1 MLPPFLATL
10 GSGADGV
17 LGSYVQFHPL
27 VYMLKLYIEM
37 GIADLIVKVVRA
49 TDSNITPSPYSHSR
63 GGMGGTGGPG
73 GAHGGNGGGGGN
85 DTELRSRPNLSNMF
99 APGASGGGARGLL
112 GKNASETGTET
123 IVEAGG
129 GGGYGLKSN
138 QSGGGGGGGG
148 ITKMV
153 RTTVSSRA
161 IETKGGGS
169 DDGDASSSSS
179 TRGLQKHAAWDEPV

>member
-63 GGMGGTGGPG
+63 GMGGMEP
-73 GAHGGNGGGGGN
+73 AAAAGN

-99 APGASGGGARGLL
+99 APGASSGGARGML

-123 IVEAGG
+123 IVQSDGG
-129 GGGYGLKSN
+129 KHGGYGLKSN
-138 QSGGGGGGGG
+138 HSHGGGRG
-148 ITKMV
+148 IV
-153 RTTVSSRA
+153 VQTTVSSRA
-161 IETKGGGS
+161 VEPKGGDS
-169 DDGDASSSSS
+169 DDGSSQSS
-179 TRGLQKHAAWDEPV
+179 TRGLQKNAAWGDGDRV